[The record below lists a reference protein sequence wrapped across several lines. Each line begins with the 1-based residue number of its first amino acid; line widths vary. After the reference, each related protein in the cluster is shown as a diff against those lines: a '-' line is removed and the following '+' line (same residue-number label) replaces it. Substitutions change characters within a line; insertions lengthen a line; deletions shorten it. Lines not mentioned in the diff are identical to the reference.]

1 MKQYILSVLLFLTLQ
16 AKAQTSE
23 IFAPDSIALRGY
35 DVVAFYTEDKA
46 ITGSDKFI
54 YNWKNVKWLFA
65 SAKHLALFKADPAK
79 YEPQYGGYCAYGLAR
94 GYKAPTMADTWHIQD
109 NKLYFNYN
117 QKVKAT
123 WQKDQQRFI
132 DSANRKWPEVKFH

>member
-1 MKQYILSVLLFLTLQ
+1 MKQYILPVLLFITLQ

-35 DVVAFYTEDKA
+35 DVVAFYTEGRA
-46 ITGSDKFI
+46 ITGSDKFL

-65 SAKHLALFKADPAK
+65 SAEHLALFKANPAK

-94 GYKAPTMADTWHIQD
+94 GYKAPTMADTWYIQG

-117 QKVKAT
+117 QKVKT
-123 WQKDQQRFI
+123 VWQKDQQRFI

>member
-1 MKQYILSVLLFLTLQ
+1 MKQYILPVLLFIALQ

-35 DVVAFYTEDKA
+35 DVVAFYTEGRA
-46 ITGSDKFI
+46 ITGSDRFM

-65 SAKHLALFKADPAK
+65 STEHLALFKANPAN

-117 QKVKAT
+117 QKVKTA

-132 DSANRKWPEVKFH
+132 DSANRKWPEVKFQ